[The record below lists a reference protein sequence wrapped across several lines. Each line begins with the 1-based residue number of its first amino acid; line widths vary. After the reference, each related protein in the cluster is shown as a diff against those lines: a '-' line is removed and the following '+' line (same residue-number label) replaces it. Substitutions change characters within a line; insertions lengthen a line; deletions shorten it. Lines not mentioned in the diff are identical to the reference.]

1 MKLLPWLALVF
12 CLFVGTGITALV
24 LAVLLLDADLSDIR
38 DGIIIVFG
46 VVAVL
51 TLLVT
56 ILFTVAIGI
65 SAFVLLRVTRRTM
78 QEGVSPLLENAQ
90 AAARN
95 VRGTTEFVSDA
106 VVSPLIGVY
115 GFFAGVRH
123 GLGTLINLGRR

>member
-1 MKLLPWLALVF
+1 MKLLTWLVLVF
-12 CLFVGTGITALV
+12 FLLVGAGIAALV

-56 ILFTVAIGI
+56 ILFTVVIGI
-65 SAFVLLRVTRRTM
+65 SAFALLRVTTRTL
-78 QEGVSPLLENAQ
+78 QDGVGPLLENAQ

-106 VVSPLIGVY
+106 VVSPIIGIY
-115 GFFAGVRH
+115 GFFAGLRR
-123 GLGTLINLGRR
+123 GLGVLINLGRR